1 MRLSSFLYFLVA
13 MVALAFTPQAVLAK
27 PPITCPSL
35 EKAAQN
41 AKFKIRHFGG
51 DSWEVETGNGR
62 FYVEV
67 SYEVCLYRMITN
79 LSAVIP
85 SLDKAS
91 EDWGRS
97 KKIGVLFEENGKVF
111 MKHTVILPNG
121 LSDTLSWNLKIFDD
135 LSQRAYRDAFA
146 LLVSEPKKE
155 I

>member
-1 MRLSSFLYFLVA
+1 MRLLSFSYSLVA
-13 MVALAFTPQAVLAK
+13 MVVLAFAPQTVLAK
-27 PPITCPSL
+27 TSITCPSL
-35 EKAAQN
+35 EKAVQS
-41 AKFKIRHFGG
+41 AKFKISHFGG

-67 SYEVCLYRMITN
+67 SYKVCLYRMIAN

-135 LSQRAYRDAFA
+135 LSQRAYQDAFA
-146 LLVSEPKKE
+146 LLVGEPKKE

>member
-1 MRLSSFLYFLVA
+1 MRLSSFFYIFVT
-13 MVALAFTPQAVLAK
+13 MVALAFFFFFFLAK
-27 PPITCPSL
+27 TSITCPSL
-35 EKAAQN
+35 EKTSQN
-41 AKFKIRHFGG
+41 AKFKANHFGG
-51 DSWEVETGNGR
+51 NSWEIETDNGR

-67 SYEVCLYRMITN
+67 SYKVCVYRMISN

-85 SLDKAS
+85 SLDNAS

-97 KKIGVLFEENGKVF
+97 RKIGVLFEENGKVF

-146 LLVSEPKKE
+146 LLVGEPKKE

>member
-1 MRLSSFLYFLVA
+1 MRLSSFFCIFVT
-13 MVALAFTPQAVLAK
+13 MVALAFLPPTVLAK
-27 PPITCPSL
+27 TSITCPSL

-41 AKFKIRHFGG
+41 AKFKASHFGG
-51 DSWEVETGNGR
+51 NSWEIETDNGR

-67 SYEVCLYRMITN
+67 SYKVCVYRMISN

-85 SLDKAS
+85 SLDSAS

-97 KKIGVLFEENGKVF
+97 RKIGVLFEENGKVF

-146 LLVSEPKKE
+146 LLVGEPKKE